1 VTVLASRRH
10 GRRRPASPKH
20 GTIATTEIRSIEVDG
35 RQLRVGIRQGR
46 GTPLLICNGVG
57 ASLELLEPLTQ
68 ALAGIETI
76 VFDVPGVGGSERR
89 LLPYTVPDLARLTA
103 RMLDVL
109 GYSRVDVLGL
119 SWGGAL
125 AQQFA
130 RSFRKRCR
138 RLILAATTPGVTM
151 VPASPSVL
159 SRLAHPRRYQDAA
172 YLRRIAPQ
180 LYGGQVRRD
189 KHMIDRHSA
198 YLRPP
203 DLLGYLYQQLAFC
216 AWSSLL
222 WLPCIRQP
230 TLVLAGTDDPLVP
243 VVNAE
248 ILAAL
253 IPRARLHLVED
264 GHLFLLSP
272 SQPALPF
279 IQSFLAE
286 PDTASV

>member
-1 VTVLASRRH
+1 MTALASRRQ
-10 GRRRPASPKH
+10 GRRRPASRKQ
-20 GTIATTEIRSIEVDG
+20 GTLATTELRSIEVDG
-35 RQLRVGIRQGR
+35 RRLRVGIRRGR

-57 ASLELLEPLTQ
+57 ASLELLEPLTH
-68 ALAGIETI
+68 ALHGIETI
-76 VFDVPGVGGSERR
+76 VFDVPGVGGSERP
-89 LLPYTVPDLARLTA
+89 LLPYTVWNLARLAA

-130 RSFRKRCR
+130 HSFRKRCR

-151 VPASPSVL
+151 VPASLSVL
-159 SRLAHPRRYQDAA
+159 SHLAHPRRYQNAA
-172 YLRRIAPQ
+172 YLRRIAPE

-189 KHMIDRHSA
+189 MQLIDRHSA

-230 TLVLAGTDDPLVP
+230 TLVLAGRDDPLV
-243 VVNAE
+243 
-248 ILAAL
+248 
-253 IPRARLHLVED
+253 
-264 GHLFLLSP
+264 
-272 SQPALPF
+272 
-279 IQSFLAE
+279 
-286 PDTASV
+286 